1 MSSYNAIKIILLG
14 ESGVG
19 KTNLINVA
27 LDKKFEQN
35 SIPSANSSFL
45 EGVLKYNEKR
55 YSYTL
60 WDTAGQELY
69 RSLNKIFM
77 KGAKIVIF
85 VYSIDNEQSFN
96 QIEYWINSANET
108 LGEEKYISAI
118 LANKSDLFEI
128 QKISDDKGKELAKK
142 HNMKFKLT
150 SALDD
155 VQGFKNFL
163 KELIL
168 DYIDLIGPEEEKNFN
183 IQIKKAPVKSKKK
196 SFC

>member
-1 MSSYNAIKIILLG
+1 MSSSNAIKIILLG

-27 LDKKFEQN
+27 LDKEFEQN

-45 EGVLKYNEKR
+45 EGVLEYNEKR

-108 LGEEKYISAI
+108 LGEEKYISAL
-118 LANKSDLFEI
+118 LANKSDLYEI
-128 QKISDDKGKELAKK
+128 QKISDDEGKELAKK
-142 HNMKFKLT
+142 HKMKFKLT
-150 SALDD
+150 SACSDGS
-155 VQGFKNFL
+155 GFKHFL

-168 DYIDLIGPEEEKNFN
+168 DYIDSIGPEEEKNFN
-183 IQIKKAPVKSKKK
+183 IQIKKAPEKRKKK